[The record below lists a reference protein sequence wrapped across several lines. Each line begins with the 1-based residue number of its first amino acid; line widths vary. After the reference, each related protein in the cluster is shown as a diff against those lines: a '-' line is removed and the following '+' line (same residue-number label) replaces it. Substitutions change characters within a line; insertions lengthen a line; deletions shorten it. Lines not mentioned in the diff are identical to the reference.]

1 MMPEPQ
7 APPGP
12 LDPNLIYLPSEIAAY
27 LRVAVR
33 TLQSWRHRGGG
44 PPFRKYGELVRY
56 HGGDVLAWD
65 ASRRR
70 RTTSDVPPL
79 RVVEGKGLGP

>member
-1 MMPEPQ
+1 MHHNLDADTPRL
-7 APPGP
+7 P
-12 LDPNLIYLPSEIAAY
+12 LDPDLIYLPVEIAAY

-56 HGGDVLAWD
+56 RGRDVLAWD
-65 ASRRR
+65 ASRSR
-70 RTTSDVPPL
+70 RTTSDAPAL
-79 RVVEGKGLGP
+79 RVIGKEGR